1 MMIKLHFFRGRL
13 LTRNWRATQYVQLY
27 LFPVPLKAVITRFV
41 RRSGYKI
48 TTNNKIEN
56 TNIQYTKSNAMES
69 PNCTMNFH
77 LEMER
82 YVSTMRTAL
91 DEVDNGIQIAKED
104 RQNKRKPK
112 SLKCPRCQ
120 FQIGSMKLMLVHLF
134 DDHNLKGV
142 WPENRKCS
150 FCGTLFFCGKCNK

>member
-1 MMIKLHFFRGRL
+1 MDNKQQ
-13 LTRNWRATQYVQLY
+13 TRNH
-27 LFPVPLKAVITRFV
+27 
-41 RRSGYKI
+41 
-48 TTNNKIEN
+48 NK
-56 TNIQYTKSNAMES
+56 YTKKMES
-69 PNCTMNFH
+69 PNCTMDFH

-91 DEVDNGIQIAKED
+91 DEAGNQIENVKED
-104 RQNKRKPK
+104 RPNKGKPK
-112 SLKCPRCQ
+112 FLKCPRCQ

-150 FCGTLFFCGKCNK
+150 YCEALFFAGKCTG

>member
-1 MMIKLHFFRGRL
+1 MD
-13 LTRNWRATQYVQLY
+13 
-27 LFPVPLKAVITRFV
+27 
-41 RRSGYKI
+41 
-48 TTNNKIEN
+48 
-56 TNIQYTKSNAMES
+56 
-69 PNCTMNFH
+69 FH

-120 FQIGSMKLMLVHLF
+120 FQIGSMF
-134 DDHNLKGV
+134 TLKCVRYSSLATVLSQNEQVETAAEEVGSV
-142 WPENRKCS
+142 EEVS
-150 FCGTLFFCGKCNK
+150 